1 MALQWICAH
10 LLAQLV
16 CIATV
21 SAGYGLAKLFGI
33 ATPNSARTFLSAAF
47 VIGVVTELIYVAAS
61 AWLRGAVL
69 QQVLPRFRMLPWLAV
84 VGGYMLAMALLS
96 GFSTVMPAD
105 GTRKVTEVTADF
117 LMKGLITSTVMG
129 AIFGLLVGSLEA
141 LVIRRAAEGAG
152 LWILMNM
159 VAWSGALSMLVTSSL
174 LLVKAAPMSATMI
187 VAVGF
192 AMKITSAL
200 IIAVLTLPAVL
211 YITPRMIEPVP
222 LQA

>member
-1 MALQWICAH
+1 MALQWIGAH

-141 LVIRRAAEGAG
+141 LVIRR
-152 LWILMNM
+152 
-159 VAWSGALSMLVTSSL
+159 TSSL